1 MELYYKPARPDEIT
15 VVLRLLKEAALWLH
29 GKRIDYWQDW
39 LNPPPAFV
47 NWIQQGFQQG
57 EFCLV
62 YHKEELIGC
71 FRLQWD
77 DEIFWGRRNEPAGY
91 LHSFTTV
98 RTLAGQRWGERILAL
113 IEAHCV
119 EAGKEYLR
127 LDCGS
132 QLTGLCN
139 YYEANG
145 FRKVGQTEVR
155 GEILTLYEKRIK

>member
-1 MELYYKPARPDEIT
+1 MELYFRPAQPDETTI
-15 VVLRLLKEAALWLH
+15 VLQLLKESALWLRE
-29 GKRIDYWQDW
+29 KQIDYWQDW
-39 LNPPPAFV
+39 LNPPHVFV
-47 NWIQQGFQQG
+47 DWIQRGFQQG
-57 EFCLV
+57 EFYLV
-62 YHKEELIGC
+62 YHDRDLIGC

-77 DEIFWGRRNEPAGY
+77 DETFWGSRQEPAGY

-98 RTLAGQRWGERILAL
+98 RKLAGQRWGERILAL

-132 QLTGLCN
+132 RIAGLCN

-145 FRKVGQTEVR
+145 FCKVGQTTVG
-155 GEILTLYEKRIK
+155 GEELTLYEKRVR